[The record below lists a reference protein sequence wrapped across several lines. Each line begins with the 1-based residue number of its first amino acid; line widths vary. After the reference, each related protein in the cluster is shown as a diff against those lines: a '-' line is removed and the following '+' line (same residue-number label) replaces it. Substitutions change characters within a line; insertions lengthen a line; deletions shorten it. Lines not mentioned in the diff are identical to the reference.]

1 MAFKQDEDFLRFIT
15 MGAAGSAAVS
25 HHLREAHGHA
35 TIELER
41 YAMANK
47 IWATKIKRLRLA
59 DLVCLACG
67 RRIEARAKSDLKV
80 RMSHSDAVGR
90 EWDAGLRD
98 DDLCAFVRWADQ
110 AVSGPPVYFT
120 VGDMRATAKYAKFG
134 TRKAASEGAERDMTW
149 PMQRAARDGIVE
161 SLDLFD
167 ARVTLLPFAG
177 RRQRLSMPDGIPTS
191 VYVHTGDQV
200 HGGQTFVM
208 GCLDK
213 PKALGC
219 PGEAWDIEADL
230 HDPDASTR
238 YAAVKAVG
246 ARGDSTLTNELLDI
260 AADEREDSRIRLEAW
275 ASLARLDSATYTSH
289 IRARAQEPH
298 SRDRPLAIAMEAI
311 FILSELS
318 TSEAAAALESL
329 AADRGLDSEARCAA
343 VWGLGVAGFDDPS
356 RVFAFITDEDD
367 SVALHALASIRHL
380 SAELLDAT
388 ADLLDG
394 SARDAATAAALLA
407 RQGDAGARVLL
418 SRAAN
423 GGPAATWA
431 VAALGELGEQDVRA
445 AASAPLAPEL
455 ERMLAPMWAAR
466 GSWLSRQAIDTPLR
480 FLERQTIRYL
490 A

>member
-25 HHLREAHGHA
+25 HNLREAHGHA

-67 RRIEARAKSDLKV
+67 RRIEARAKSDLRV

-98 DDLCAFVRWADQ
+98 DDLCAFVPWADG
-110 AVSGPPVYFT
+110 AVSGPPEYFT
-120 VGDMRATAKYAKFG
+120 VGEMRATARYAKFG

-161 SLDLFD
+161 SLDLFGS
-167 ARVTLLPFAG
+167 RVTLLPFQG
-177 RRQRLSMPDGIPTS
+177 RRQRLSMRDGIPAII
-191 VYVHTGDQV
+191 YVRAGEKV
-200 HGGQTFVM
+200 RGAQTFVV

-213 PKALGC
+213 PKDLRC

-230 HDPDASTR
+230 HDSDASTR

-246 ARGDSTLTNELLDI
+246 FRGDSSLMGDLLDI
-260 AADEREDSRIRLEAW
+260 AADEHEDGRIRLEAW
-275 ASLARLDSATYTSH
+275 ASLARIDSATYTSH
-289 IRARAQEPH
+289 IAARAQEPH

-311 FILSELS
+311 FILSELG
-318 TSEAAAALESL
+318 TSEAAAALASL
-329 AADRGLDSEARCAA
+329 AANRGLDPEARCAA
-343 VWGLGVAGFDDPS
+343 VWGLGVAGCEDPG
-356 RVFAFITDEDD
+356 RVFAFITDEDE
-367 SVALHALASIRHL
+367 SVALHALASIGRL
-380 SAELLDAT
+380 PAELLDAT

-394 SARDAATAAALLA
+394 TDRDAASAAALLT

-418 SRAAN
+418 SRAAD

-431 VAALGELGEQDVRA
+431 LAALGEMTERDVRA
-445 AASAPLAPEL
+445 AATATLAPEL
-455 ERMLAPMWAAR
+455 KRMLAPMWAAR
-466 GSWLSRQAIDTPLR
+466 GSWLSRQAMDTPLR